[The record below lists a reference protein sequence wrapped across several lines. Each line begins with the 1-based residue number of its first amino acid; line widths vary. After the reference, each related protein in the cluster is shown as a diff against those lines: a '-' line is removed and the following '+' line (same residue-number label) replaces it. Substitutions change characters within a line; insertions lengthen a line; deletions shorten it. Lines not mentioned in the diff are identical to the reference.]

1 MRAISELDI
10 KRKKDERYSKR
21 LLFMFHTIMFFKV
34 FGFLALSESAGVNK
48 AFKLV
53 VSLLMTIWVVI
64 LTRKMIKT
72 GYNFKFNYLQTLCII
87 FYLAYLLLGV
97 VSITWANDYLFAT
110 IQIFRDL
117 ELFIFSVLFIRLVKS
132 YNSHHGTNHD
142 LSYFLA
148 YSVFLSALYFFIG
161 HFANPDKFMRL
172 THGGTVARLGGLIM
186 NPNELGMLCSLGA
199 GCLLLQLSVAKHKWF
214 LLILLGIDLYTMF
227 LTGSRSSSI
236 GFVLLAGVYAFLSNN
251 KGLKIAMIIGIITV
265 GPIVATKV
273 VFSEEKG
280 GAEEVMSMT
289 GRLPFWKALLTEAL
303 PKEPLLGY
311 GFMNIYYTKDFQ
323 GKNTYPASM
332 THNTFVQVVMNLGLI
347 GAVIVLFQMV
357 FVFRAL
363 LKENDENERKVF
375 ILLFIPIFINSLTE
389 FGIWGETNYGVLFY
403 QLLFVSL
410 VIKKPLVTLNEEG
423 KESKKPMSFTFG
435 GDIPKSGMSRIET

>member
-1 MRAISELDI
+1 MGNNATYQTNNIVSDSG
-10 KRKKDERYSKR
+10 KFSNR
-21 LLFMFHTIMFFKV
+21 LLFTFHTIMFFKV

-48 AFKLV
+48 VFKLV
-53 VSLLMTIWVVI
+53 ISLLMTVWVIVI
-64 LTRKMIKT
+64 TRNMIKR
-72 GYNFKFNYLQTLCII
+72 GYDFKFFYGQTLCVI
-87 FYLAYLLLGV
+87 FYLAYLLLGAI
-97 VSITWANDYLFAT
+97 SISWANDYIFAT
-110 IQIFRDL
+110 IQLFRDL
-117 ELFIFSVLFIRLVKS
+117 ELFVFSVLFIRAIRSFNS
-132 YNSHHGTNHD
+132 YHKTKHD

-161 HFANPDKFMRL
+161 YFVNPDKFIRL

-199 GCLLLQLSVAKHKWF
+199 GCILLQLHHAKHTW
-214 LLILLGIDLYTMF
+214 LLIIILGIDLYTMF

-236 GFVLLAGVYAFLSNN
+236 GFVLLAGTYALLSNN
-251 KGLKIAMIIGIITV
+251 KALKFAMIFGIATV
-265 GPIVATKV
+265 GPVVATKV
-273 VFSEEKG
+273 IFSEEKG

-332 THNTFVQVVMNLGLI
+332 THNTFVQVIMNLGLV
-347 GAVIVLFQMV
+347 GSLIVLFQMV
-357 FVFRAL
+357 FVFRAFF
-363 LKENDENERKVF
+363 KEKDDNEKKVF

-410 VIKKPLVTLNEEG
+410 VIKMPISIVKNTTNSG
-423 KESKKPMSFTFG
+423 YSSKRLTFG
-435 GDIPKSGMSRIET
+435 GVFQNLENKD